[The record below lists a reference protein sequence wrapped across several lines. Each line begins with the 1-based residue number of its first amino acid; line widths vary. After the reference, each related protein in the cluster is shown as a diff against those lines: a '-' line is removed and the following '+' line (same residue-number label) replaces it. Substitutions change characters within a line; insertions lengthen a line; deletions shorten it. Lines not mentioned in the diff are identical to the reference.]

1 MTHLTRDVLIKK
13 IVANEMV
20 GYGGTDYIQALKD
33 AYHKWEHQS
42 SDDLCRKFNS
52 IKQTT
57 ISVEQLEP

>member
-20 GYGGTDYIQALKD
+20 GYGGIDYIQSLKD

-42 SDDLCRKFNS
+42 SDVLCQKYNQ
-52 IKQTT
+52 INQTN
-57 ISVEQLEP
+57 ISVEILEP